1 MLYSPNIHAEKQLDW
16 KVNSVIYRFNDNRDS
31 CLFLLYVQYVLNIVI
46 VYISSKANNV
56 ADLSLFFFSVY
67 LVKIILP

>member
-16 KVNSVIYRFNDNRDS
+16 KVNGVIYRFNDNRDS